1 MRRELLTYAEVDRRI
16 EGLPE
21 GPMGAMRRPPGMLW
35 LERLGYVGVI
45 LGLAPALIVQFLK
58 PAGWMLSVAV
68 VGLALTAVGFLPVIV
83 RDLLVLF
90 RSMGRA
96 REEFIRQWDHDFIA
110 FEGLLAWLTAFP
122 RDALEQRLRFAQ
134 AAQTRIASKMG
145 LIYGGA
151 DRLGMVPLIAA
162 MYVQFDALSTT
173 DFDIPLWK
181 IIVGFFALIV
191 SAAAFQVSHVRLRLE
206 LHAALLA
213 EALERKST

>member
-1 MRRELLTYAEVDRRI
+1 MRQELLTYAEVDRRI

-21 GPMGAMRRPPGMLW
+21 GPMGAMRRPPWMVW
-35 LERLGYVGVI
+35 LDRLGYVGVL

-58 PAGWMLSVAV
+58 PAAWMVSVAL
-68 VGLALTAVGFLPVIV
+68 VGLALTAVGFLPVLV
-83 RDLLVLF
+83 RDLSVLL
-90 RSMGRA
+90 RSIGRA

-122 RDALEQRLRFAQ
+122 RDALERRLRFAQ

-191 SAAAFQVSHVRLRLE
+191 SAAAFQVSRVRLRLE